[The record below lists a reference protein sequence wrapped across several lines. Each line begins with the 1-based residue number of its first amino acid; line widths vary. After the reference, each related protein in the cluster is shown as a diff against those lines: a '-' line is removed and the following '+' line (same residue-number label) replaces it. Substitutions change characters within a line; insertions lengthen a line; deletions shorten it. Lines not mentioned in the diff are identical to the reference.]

1 MTSIFS
7 YLNLATTSFYSPE
20 HEAGIQFD
28 DSDLSIDWGI
38 STSEVTL
45 SEKDQDLPSFKHLI
59 SPFIY
64 EHTL

>member
-1 MTSIFS
+1 MM
-7 YLNLATTSFYSPE
+7 
-20 HEAGIQFD
+20 
-28 DSDLSIDWGI
+28 SDLSIDWGI

-45 SEKDQDLPSFKHLI
+45 SEKDQDLPSFKDLI